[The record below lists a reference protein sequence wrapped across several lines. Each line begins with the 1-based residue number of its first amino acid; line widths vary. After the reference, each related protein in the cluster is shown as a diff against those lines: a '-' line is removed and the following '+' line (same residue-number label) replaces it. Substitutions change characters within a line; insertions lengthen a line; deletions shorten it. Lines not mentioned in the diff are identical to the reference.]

1 MDLLTSERTRS
12 IFTKLSSN
20 AKTVKAAHDRL
31 SERSINHLS
40 TPSTE
45 DQDFEFD
52 TLVINTEIYRKA
64 WLTAGK
70 RKPSEHF
77 NLPEVVRHE
86 QRYLAKAMASFI
98 PGPEHPEQIGFS
110 RFETLEVS
118 AIRGEW
124 WQAKKD
130 TGEEGLAPSR
140 YLTLFDAHLPLHN
153 DIGPRRVRAVYRYV
167 RNPNDPDELSFDK
180 GEVLEAWD
188 KVPGWWNA
196 KKRSGEVGVVP
207 SPYFILDGEAIR
219 TEVPSTALTHL
230 AQESFQ
236 ERVDKLSSITHP
248 QDHNNVGADKNSV
261 VMYSF
266 LEDLSVAQAVLAA
279 SAASDDPCCSNAQA
293 EASRQQELDGEDYHQ
308 QDPNAIET
316 SPLRLSSSNSTFPTF
331 SNIIEPPPDAIDD
344 IPKEP
349 LRFVSQTEF
358 QDMLLSFLKESV
370 MNEKR
375 FEIPQN
381 KLESWINWV
390 MANPGDDSLNVFEM
404 YGLEDE
410 IRSAVLPQLIGFEG
424 ETWGNR
430 NTGAVLDAWVRQALV
445 KGLLRESLQRESVR
459 DLLILWQDT
468 GSHRKNGKKPA

>member
-1 MDLLTSERTRS
+1 MVLLKSERTRT

-20 AKTVKAAHDRL
+20 AKTIKAAHDRL
-31 SERSINHLS
+31 SNPSISQLS
-40 TPSTE
+40 TSSTE
-45 DQDFEFD
+45 DQNFGFD
-52 TLVINTEIYRKA
+52 NLKINTEIYRKA
-64 WLTAGK
+64 WVTARK
-70 RKPSEHF
+70 RKPSVHF
-77 NLPEVVRHE
+77 NLPDVVRHE

-110 RFETLEVS
+110 RFETLEIS
-118 AIRGEW
+118 TIHDEW

-130 TGEEGLAPSR
+130 TGEEGLAPSS
-140 YLTLFDAHLPLHN
+140 YLTLFDARLPLCN

-167 RNPNDPDELSFDK
+167 RDPNNGDELSFVK

-219 TEVPSTALTHL
+219 TEVSSTMSTHVPR
-230 AQESFQ
+230 ESFQ
-236 ERVDKLSSITHP
+236 ERVDELSSITHP
-248 QDHNNVGADKNSV
+248 QDHNNAGAKENSM
-261 VMYSF
+261 VMYSL
-266 LEDLSVAQAVLAA
+266 LEDPSIAQAVLTA
-279 SAASDDPCCSNAQA
+279 SGDPSCSSPQA
-293 EASRQQELDGEDYHQ
+293 EASQQQGLDGEDYDH
-308 QDPNAIET
+308 QDPNLTET
-316 SPLRLSSSNSTFPTF
+316 SALRLVSSSLTLPTLSSST
-331 SNIIEPPPDAIDD
+331 IEPRQDAIDD

-370 MNEKR
+370 MSEKR
-375 FEIPQN
+375 LEIPQN
-381 KLESWINWV
+381 KLEAWIIWV
-390 MANPGDDSLNVFEM
+390 TANPGDDGLNVFEM
-404 YGLEDE
+404 DGLEDE
-410 IRSAVLPQLIGFEG
+410 IRSAILPQLIGFEA
-424 ETWGNR
+424 ETWGYR

-468 GSHRKNGKKPA
+468 GPHRKKGKKPA